1 MDDETRAAFARMD
14 RSFELN
20 QAHYNELRNDVAGLH
35 VKFDGLQQDVGG
47 LKQEVGGLKQEVGG
61 LKQEVRALRH
71 EIDALR
77 EEFYRF
83 RDWVTEQFAE
93 IRRALQQL
101 TVRVERLEHRS

>member
-35 VKFDGLQQDVGG
+35 VKFDGLQQD
-47 LKQEVGGLKQEVGG
+47 VGGLKQEVGG